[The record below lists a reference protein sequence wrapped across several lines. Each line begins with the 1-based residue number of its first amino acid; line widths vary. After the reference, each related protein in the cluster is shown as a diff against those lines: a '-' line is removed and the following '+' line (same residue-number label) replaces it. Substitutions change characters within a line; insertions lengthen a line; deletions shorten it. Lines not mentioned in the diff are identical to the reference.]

1 MHIQNIVQGKINKV
15 EKKSTKKVDED
26 SLFEIV
32 HSEPKRLANVTTAAR
47 PNITTAWMIQEFDPY
62 EEDQQKMKER
72 GRKLM
77 GHLNDIRIGILN
89 GAIAKDNLLNL
100 QRDLEESNI
109 ELSHPE
115 LKETLD
121 DIRLRA
127 AVELAKFDMSGN

>member
-26 SLFEIV
+26 SLFEIA